1 MIILDYIL
9 WTLFVITMVM
19 IVVRISNFFP
29 NVLDVDITDPLG
41 VFEVDSDDD
50 KKTDICPV
58 CERKKGLEP
67 LLICQTEEECINK
80 SGTH

>member
-1 MIILDYIL
+1 MIIIDYIL

-50 KKTDICPV
+50 EKTDICPV
-58 CERKKGLEP
+58 CERKKGSEP

-80 SGTH
+80 SDTH